1 MGQGGNA
8 GGRPT
13 QTARHARTCS
23 NRFHT
28 AKGVPQ
34 RAPPLP
40 PTPTRPTLR
49 RNTDRREHPGLA
61 GRSRRRTTTTAASL
75 ITTPGPSRPKRRRTT
90 RGQGR
95 PAGPDRRRTTEGGLT
110 RPRRRRTTRGQG
122 RPAGPERRRTTVRP
136 GDLTRP
142 RRRRTTRGQGRPAGP
157 ERRRTTVGLGGD
169 ARGKPPRP
177 ALRPRPTPA
186 PRRRLGRRVGG
197 RPTRHSRRG
206 PGRHDRWG
214 VSASRSPRRK
224 LAQSGPAPLRPDR
237 MEDWGRRSRSLMRR
251 SLRPFQIHAHGGGTR
266 RYATRLVASAPAR
279 SSPRSSAGS
288 THRSRPRGTRAA
300 IESLAPGLE
309 PPPCAKMSRSVA
321 AIPSAC
327 IGVILNS
334 LSGVPLNSV
343 RWLACSFW
351 GPY

>member
-61 GRSRRRTTTTAASL
+61 GRSRRRTTTTAARL

-95 PAGPDRRRTTEGGLT
+95 PAGPERRRTTEGG
-110 RPRRRRTTRGQG
+110 
-122 RPAGPERRRTTVRP
+122 
-136 GDLTRP
+136 LTRP

-237 MEDWGRRSRSLMRR
+237 MEDWGRRSRGLMRR
-251 SLRPFQIHAHGGGTR
+251 SLRPFQIHAHGGGN
-266 RYATRLVASAPAR
+266 APLRDA
-279 SSPRSSAGS
+279 PRSLGS
-288 THRSRPRGTRAA
+288 STEFAEELRRLHASQPAPRDSRRHRVPRTRA
-300 IESLAPGLE
+300 G
-309 PPPCAKMSRSVA
+309 A
-321 AIPSAC
+321 AALRQN
-327 IGVILNS
+327 V
-334 LSGVPLNSV
+334 SV
-343 RWLACSFW
+343 RGCDSLCVHRCHARMRHSSCGGSALSASSVRNASDRAL
-351 GPY
+351 PLP